1 MMALLPYGRQSIDD
15 DDIAAVTEVLRSDF
29 LTTGPTVAAFETAFS
44 KITQARHSIAVSN
57 GTTALHLGAIA
68 LDLGPGDAV
77 IVPTLTF
84 LATANAARY
93 VGAEVVFADVNPNTG
108 LMNAIHLEDALKRCG
123 TLKPRAVFP
132 VHLAGQCADMTA
144 IAPLARKHNLKIM
157 ADSCHALGG
166 FYKSTSGKMT
176 PVGSCID
183 EDISIFSFHPVKTI
197 AMGEGGA
204 ITTNDDAMAERMM
217 RLRTHGMLN
226 RPEKPSIPSQGL
238 DSSGQPNPWYYEM
251 PELGYN
257 YRASDIHCALGL
269 SQLKKL
275 DQFIRRRAELTALYD
290 RLLAPLAPIVQPPSR
305 VDNCTPGWHLYAA
318 RIDFKVI
325 NIDRAVFMK
334 KLRDKDIGSQ
344 VHYLPVHRQ
353 PYYRDRYGAINLPGA
368 DHYYDRTL
376 SLPLYPD
383 LRDEDVHHVVNT
395 IRGIVHG

>member
-1 MMALLPYGRQSIDD
+1 
-15 DDIAAVTEVLRSDF
+15 
-29 LTTGPTVAAFETAFS
+29 
-44 KITQARHSIAVSN
+44 
-57 GTTALHLGAIA
+57 
-68 LDLGPGDAV
+68 
-77 IVPTLTF
+77 
-84 LATANAARY
+84 
-93 VGAEVVFADVNPNTG
+93 
-108 LMNAIHLEDALKRCG
+108 
-123 TLKPRAVFP
+123 
-132 VHLAGQCADMTA
+132 
-144 IAPLARKHNLKIM
+144 
-157 ADSCHALGG
+157 
-166 FYKSTSGKMT
+166 
-176 PVGSCID
+176 
-183 EDISIFSFHPVKTI
+183 
-197 AMGEGGA
+197 
-204 ITTNDDAMAERMM
+204 
-217 RLRTHGMLN
+217 
-226 RPEKPSIPSQGL
+226 
-238 DSSGQPNPWYYEM
+238 M